1 MTILMLS
8 STDHAKTPYDEWFPD
23 TAEQMILFCP
33 VEKKNSYADEDYL
46 RIEAFEHYTVNPDI
60 EMRALELSQQ
70 YDISHVLSIS
80 EFDVIR
86 AAKIRALLKIE
97 GQSLISAEAYR
108 DKVLMKQL
116 LQSTSVKTPHFDKAI
131 DSANIQRFVGNMA
144 TLSYLNR

>member
-1 MTILMLS
+1 M
-8 STDHAKTPYDEWFPD
+8 
-23 TAEQMILFCP
+23 
-33 VEKKNSYADEDYL
+33 
-46 RIEAFEHYTVNPDI
+46 RIEAFEHYMVNPDI

-131 DSANIQRFVGNMA
+131 DSAEYTTICRKIWLPCR
-144 TLSYLNR
+144 T